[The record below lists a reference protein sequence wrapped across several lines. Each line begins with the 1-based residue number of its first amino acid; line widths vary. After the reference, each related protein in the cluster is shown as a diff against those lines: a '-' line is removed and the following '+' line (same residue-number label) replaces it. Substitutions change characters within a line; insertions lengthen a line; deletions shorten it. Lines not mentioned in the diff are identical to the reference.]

1 METVQLLESTGEI
14 MRAHA
19 IGTFPN
25 ECCGF
30 FFGEIKDGNRNVSEI
45 RPVSNSKDGD
55 QRRRFSISP
64 MDYLQAEK
72 YALEQGLA
80 LLGVYHSHPLHPAI
94 PSVHDLKQ
102 AVPFFSYIILSVYDK
117 EVTTIRSWQLDE
129 QSQFQEEKIN
139 EHQPIKH

>member
-1 METVQLLESTGEI
+1 MEIVQLSENSGKI

-45 RPVSNSKDGD
+45 FPVSNSKDGD

-72 YALEQGLA
+72 YALEQGLV

-94 PSVHDLKQ
+94 PSAHDLRQ
-102 AVPFFSYIILSVYDK
+102 AVPFFSYIILSVYDE
-117 EVTTIRSWQLDE
+117 EVTSIRSWQLDE
-129 QSQFQEEKIN
+129 QSQFQEEDLF
-139 EHQPIKH
+139 EHQPTIH